1 MDTERHLARIGE
13 RELELTAREFDIL
26 AALVENAGIVLSR
39 DQLLELVWGYDYFGD
54 PRVVDVHVA
63 KLRKKMEPGAAEPR
77 YLKTVRG
84 VGYKLEA
91 ERP

>member
-1 MDTERHLARIGE
+1 
-13 RELELTAREFDIL
+13 
-26 AALVENAGIVLSR
+26 
-39 DQLLELVWGYDYFGD
+39 
-54 PRVVDVHVA
+54 VDVHVA